1 MMRLERPKPKREQNW
16 QLQLINIVFLLLLFF
31 VTNGTIS
38 NIRDA
43 RIELPVSVAVEG
55 AAPVGDAAYV
65 DQQGTISF
73 RSARH
78 KPSEIARLWSDG
90 DGSGIARSLTA
101 PFQVLV
107 DRRLDARK
115 LIAILQEFR
124 AAGFE
129 NLSLVTLRETGHAQ

>member
-1 MMRLERPKPKREQNW
+1 MIRLKRPAPKRDQNW

-38 NIRDA
+38 NIRDT

-65 DQQGTISF
+65 DQQGTVSF

-78 KPSEIARLWSDG
+78 KPAEIAKLWGEDE
-90 DGSGIARSLTA
+90 GSGIARSMAA

-107 DRRLDARK
+107 DRRLDARMM
-115 LIAILQEFR
+115 IGILQEFR

>member
-1 MMRLERPKPKREQNW
+1 MIRLKRTKHKRESNW

-38 NIRDA
+38 NIRDT

-55 AAPVGDAAYV
+55 SAPVGDAAYV
-65 DQQGTISF
+65 DAEGNLSF
-73 RSARH
+73 RGARH
-78 KPSEIARLWSDG
+78 RPAEIARLWSEG
-90 DGSGIARSLTA
+90 DGSGIARSLAA

-107 DRRLDARK
+107 DRRLEARK
-115 LIAILQEFR
+115 LIGVLQEFR